1 MKKIKAVYTVLITET
16 REVPDEVKDVS
27 IPDDALKR
35 MERAIKMVFGW
46 PDDVNVSAKVFISD
60 GFE

>member
-1 MKKIKAVYTVLITET
+1 MKKIKAVYKVLITET

-46 PDDVNVSAKVFISD
+46 PDDVKVSAEVS
-60 GFE
+60 EE